1 MRSQF
6 TESLGSHKKW
16 LISGIATSLMLATVP
31 VQAATIKAEVDWKL
45 AGIPGA
51 TSPHISGP
59 ATSGSVDVL
68 AGDNDTSGNNVFY
81 HTYGDVTGN
90 FGSRVSGNGN
100 YDITGLFTYK
110 DTFVNPN
117 PFPSPATF
125 TFTIIPG
132 ELSADISPS
141 YTPTAGQALSALY
154 EIDIRLNG
162 TSIWDSSAELQYDGG
177 TNTFS
182 FADTGTHSLG
192 GTLSPLTPTTSYSY
206 FFGPFTQTISLGT
219 FAPGETKLFEYDL
232 KTIAKGNL
240 PTTCTGSPNEGGGG
254 GIFAFANP
262 NGDVNGLVAIHPDN
276 GNGQDIIGQPGTGK
290 QGCGGS
296 TARSGDPFH
305 PNFPSGSPPGTI
317 TVTGVQSTAIPEP
330 SNLLSLL
337 VLGGGIGGSSIRRWY
352 RRKNSN
358 S

>member
-6 TESLGSHKKW
+6 TDILGSHKNW

-31 VQAATIKAEVDWKL
+31 VQAAIIKAEVDWKL
-45 AGIPGA
+45 AGITRPG
-51 TSPHISGP
+51 SPDIDGP

-68 AGDNDTSGNNVFY
+68 AGDNDVPGNGVFY

-90 FGSRVSGNGN
+90 FGSRVNGKGN

-110 DTFVNPN
+110 DTFVNPSS
-117 PFPSPATF
+117 FPSPATF

-141 YTPTAGQALSALY
+141 YTPAALDALFARY

-177 TNTFS
+177 TNLFS
-182 FADTGTHSLG
+182 FTNTGTHSLG
-192 GTLSPLTPTTSYSY
+192 GTTTTTTSYSY
-206 FFGPFTQTISLGT
+206 FFGPVTTTISLGT

-232 KTIAKGNL
+232 KTIATGNL
-240 PTTCTGSPNEGGGG
+240 PTTCTGSPNGGG
-254 GIFAFANP
+254 NP
-262 NGDVNGLVAIHPDN
+262 NEPNGQVGNFATGPDN
-276 GNGQDIIGQPGTGK
+276 GTGQQEAP
-290 QGCGGS
+290 CGGS
-296 TARSGDPFH
+296 IARSGDPFH

>member
-1 MRSQF
+1 MRLQF
-6 TESLGSHKKW
+6 TESFGSHKNW

-31 VQAATIKAEVDWKL
+31 VQAATIQAEVDWTL
-45 AGIPGA
+45 AGSSRPG
-51 TSPHISGP
+51 SPDIDGP

-68 AGDNDTSGNNVFY
+68 AGDNDGLGNNVFY
-81 HTYGDVTGN
+81 HTYGDVSGN
-90 FGSRVSGNGN
+90 FGSRVSGDGY

-110 DTFVNPN
+110 DTFVNPSSV
-117 PFPSPATF
+117 PSPATF

-132 ELSADISPS
+132 ELSAYLSPS

-162 TSIWDSSAELQYDGG
+162 TSIWDSSANLQYDGG

-182 FADTGTHSLG
+182 FADDPVNSLG
-192 GTLSPLTPTTSYSY
+192 GTLNTTATSSIYS
-206 FFGPFTQTISLGT
+206 FGPVTQTISLGT

-232 KTIAKGNL
+232 KTIATGNL
-240 PTTCTGSPNEGGGG
+240 PTTCTGSPNGGEKPNDP
-254 GIFAFANP
+254 IRPTNEP
-262 NGDVNGLVAIHPDN
+262 NGPVGMDN
-276 GNGQDIIGQPGTGK
+276 GNGTNGSGNGTG
-290 QGCGGS
+290 GYVPCGGS

-317 TVTGVQSTAIPEP
+317 TVTGVVSTATIPES

-337 VLGGGIGGSSIRRWY
+337 VLGGGIGGSSILRWY

>member
-6 TESLGSHKKW
+6 TDILGSHKNW

-31 VQAATIKAEVDWKL
+31 VQAAIIKAEVDWKL
-45 AGIPGA
+45 AGITRPG
-51 TSPHISGP
+51 SPDIDGP
-59 ATSGSVDVL
+59 ATSGYVDVL
-68 AGDNDTSGNNVFY
+68 AGDNDVPGNGVFY

-90 FGSRVSGNGN
+90 FGSRVSGDGN

-132 ELSADISPS
+132 ELSAYISPS
-141 YTPTAGQALSALY
+141 YTPTSGQGLFARY

-162 TSIWDSSAELQYDGG
+162 TSIWDSSAELQYNGG

-206 FFGPFTQTISLGT
+206 FFGPVTTTISLGT

-232 KTIAKGNL
+232 KTIATGNL
-240 PTTCTGSPNEGGGG
+240 PTTCTGSPNGG
-254 GIFAFANP
+254 NHPNEP
-262 NGDVNGLVAIHPDN
+262 NGQV
-276 GNGQDIIGQPGTGK
+276 GNFATGPNNGTG
-290 QGCGGS
+290 QQEAPCGGS
-296 TARSGDPFH
+296 IARSGDPFH

>member
-6 TESLGSHKKW
+6 TDILGSHKNW

-31 VQAATIKAEVDWKL
+31 VQAAIIKAEVDWTL
-45 AGIPGA
+45 GGITRPG
-51 TSPHISGP
+51 SPDIDGP
-59 ATSGSVDVL
+59 ATSGYVDVL
-68 AGDNDTSGNNVFY
+68 AGDNDPSGNGVFY

-90 FGSRVSGNGN
+90 FGSRVNGKGN

-110 DTFVNPN
+110 DTFVNPSS
-117 PFPSPATF
+117 FPSPATF

-141 YTPTAGQALSALY
+141 YTPAALDALFARY

-177 TNTFS
+177 TNLFS
-182 FADTGTHSLG
+182 FTNTGTHSLG
-192 GTLSPLTPTTSYSY
+192 GTTTTTATSYSY
-206 FFGPFTQTISLGT
+206 FFGPVTTTISLGT

-232 KTIAKGNL
+232 KTIATGNL
-240 PTTCTGSPNEGGGG
+240 PTTCTGSSNGGGNPNE
-254 GIFAFANP
+254 P
-262 NGDVNGLVAIHPDN
+262 NGQVGNFATGPDN
-276 GNGQDIIGQPGTGK
+276 GTGQQEAP
-290 QGCGGS
+290 CGGS
-296 TARSGDPFH
+296 IARSGDPFH

>member
-100 YDITGLFTYK
+100 YDINGLFTYK

-132 ELSADISPS
+132 ELSAYISPS
-141 YTPTAGQALSALY
+141 YTPTSGQGLFARY

-162 TSIWDSSAELQYDGG
+162 TSIWDSSAKLQYDGG

-206 FFGPFTQTISLGT
+206 FFGPVTTTISLGT

-232 KTIAKGNL
+232 KTIATGNL
-240 PTTCTGSPNEGGGG
+240 PTTCTGSSNGGGNPNE
-254 GIFAFANP
+254 P
-262 NGDVNGLVAIHPDN
+262 NGQVGNFATGPDN
-276 GNGQDIIGQPGTGK
+276 GTG
-290 QGCGGS
+290 GDVPCGGS

-317 TVTGVQSTAIPEP
+317 TVTGVVSTTTIPES

>member
-68 AGDNDTSGNNVFY
+68 AGDND
-81 HTYGDVTGN
+81 
-90 FGSRVSGNGN
+90 
-100 YDITGLFTYK
+100 GLFTYK

-117 PFPSPATF
+117 PFSSPASF

-162 TSIWDSSAELQYDGG
+162 TSIWNSSANLQYNGG

-182 FADTGTHSLG
+182 FTDDPVNSLG
-192 GTLSPLTPTTSYSY
+192 GTVYNTATSYSY

-232 KTIAKGNL
+232 KTIATGNL
-240 PTTCTGSPNEGGGG
+240 PTTCTGSSNGGDNPNE
-254 GIFAFANP
+254 P
-262 NGDVNGLVAIHPDN
+262 NGQFGNFATNPDN
-276 GNGQDIIGQPGTGK
+276 GTG
-290 QGCGGS
+290 GDVPCGGS

-317 TVTGVQSTAIPEP
+317 TVTGVVSTTTIPES

>member
-6 TESLGSHKKW
+6 TDILGSHKNW

-31 VQAATIKAEVDWKL
+31 VQAATIQAEVDWTL
-45 AGIPGA
+45 GGIPRPG
-51 TSPHISGP
+51 SPDIDGP
-59 ATSGSVDVL
+59 ATSGYVDVL
-68 AGDNDTSGNNVFY
+68 AGDNDPSGNNVFY

-125 TFTIIPG
+125 TFNIIPG
-132 ELSADISPS
+132 ELNAYLSPS
-141 YTPTAGQALSALY
+141 YTPAAGQALFARY

-162 TSIWDSSAELQYDGG
+162 TSIWDSSANLQYNGG

-182 FADTGTHSLG
+182 FADTGTYSLV
-192 GTLSPLTPTTSYSY
+192 GTLNTTPTSSTYS
-206 FFGPFTQTISLGT
+206 FGPVTKTIPLGT
-219 FAPGETKLFEYDL
+219 FAPGETFLLEYDL
-232 KTIAKGNL
+232 KTIATGNL
-240 PTTCTGSPNEGGGG
+240 PTTCTDGSVPV
-254 GIFAFANP
+254 
-262 NGDVNGLVAIHPDN
+262 GDFTIGPDN
-276 GNGQDIIGQPGTGK
+276 GTGQE
-290 QGCGGS
+290 QGACGGS
-296 TARSGDPFH
+296 TARSGDPFN
-305 PNFPSGSPPGTI
+305 PNFPGNSG
-317 TVTGVQSTAIPEP
+317 TVTGAVSTTIPEP

>member
-31 VQAATIKAEVDWKL
+31 VQAATIKAEVDWTL

-51 TSPHISGP
+51 TSPHIDGP

-68 AGDNDTSGNNVFY
+68 AGDNDPSGNGVFY

-100 YDITGLFTYK
+100 YDINGLFTYK

-117 PFPSPATF
+117 PFSSPASF

-162 TSIWDSSAELQYDGG
+162 TSIWNSSANLQYNGG

-182 FADTGTHSLG
+182 FTDDPVNSLG
-192 GTLSPLTPTTSYSY
+192 GTLYNTATSYSY

-232 KTIAKGNL
+232 KTIATGNL
-240 PTTCTGSPNEGGGG
+240 PTTCTGSSNGGGNPNE
-254 GIFAFANP
+254 P
-262 NGDVNGLVAIHPDN
+262 NGQFGNFATNPDN
-276 GNGQDIIGQPGTGK
+276 GTG
-290 QGCGGS
+290 GDVPCGGS

-317 TVTGVQSTAIPEP
+317 TVTGVVSTTTIPES

>member
-31 VQAATIKAEVDWKL
+31 VQAATIKAEVDWTL
-45 AGIPGA
+45 AGIPGW
-51 TSPHISGP
+51 TSPHIDGP

-100 YDITGLFTYK
+100 YDINGLFTYK

-117 PFPSPATF
+117 PFSSPASF

-232 KTIAKGNL
+232 KTIATGNL
-240 PTTCTGSPNEGGGG
+240 PTTCTGSSNGGGNPNE
-254 GIFAFANP
+254 P
-262 NGDVNGLVAIHPDN
+262 NGQFGNFPTNPDN
-276 GNGQDIIGQPGTGK
+276 GTG
-290 QGCGGS
+290 GDVPCGGS

-317 TVTGVQSTAIPEP
+317 TVTGVVSTTTIPES